1 VLDIA
6 AQLSDHGVKP
16 LGVVHVGAHEGTEV
30 ALYKKIGFKQILL
43 IEANPILF
51 EKLSSRY
58 KSDDVVTV
66 AHAAISD
73 QNGLVRLRITSN
85 DQSSSILPLGRHKIY
100 YPEISE
106 VGFVDVP
113 ARTLDHLF
121 IELSIEPEKFN
132 FLNIDIQGAELL
144 ALSGAVNVLRGIE
157 AINTEI
163 NLEELY
169 EGCVLLPELETFL
182 RYQGFNRAAM
192 VRPYHDSWGDAFYVR
207 KQVVGMSTLGSNG
220 RLGNQLFQYLFLRVL
235 AKNQE
240 MLVHT
245 PRWLGTDLFGLQ
257 DPVSYVDPPRVDEHR
272 ANLETG
278 AQTGAVVSAQSLIV
292 AHKSPFPSMN
302 LHGYF
307 QLHTSFYKKYREE
320 IRKIFTFAEPWRG
333 ALNNVVS
340 RLREFSGRKILA
352 IHLRRGDY
360 GDDIFY
366 RAPCQ
371 WYIDWIKSAG
381 ITPAQFAIY
390 LSSED
395 PIPYVTRFE
404 EFQVF
409 CSKSLGLPDDP
420 NIAAL
425 VDFVALA
432 NADLVAISNSSFSF
446 FATMLNETASSFFRP
461 DIALRSI
468 VPYDPWDSQV
478 VEQKELSAEEHY
490 TLSLQD

>member
-1 VLDIA
+1 VLDLA
-6 AQLSDHGVKP
+6 AQLSNHGVKP

-30 ALYKKIGFKQILL
+30 TLYKKIGFKQILL

-58 KSDDVVTV
+58 KCDDAVTV
-66 AHAAISD
+66 VHAAISD
-73 QNGLVRLRITSN
+73 QNGLVSLRITSN
-85 DQSSSILPLGRHKIY
+85 DQSSSILPLGLHKNY
-100 YPEISE
+100 YPEIRE
-106 VGFVDVP
+106 IGFVDVP

-121 IELSIEPEKFN
+121 VELDIEPKKFN

-144 ALSGAVNVLRGIE
+144 ALSGAVSFLRWVE

-182 RYQGFNRAAM
+182 RSQGFNRAAM

-207 KQVVGMSTLGSNG
+207 KQVVSMSTLGHNG
-220 RLGNQLFQYLFLRVL
+220 RFANQLFQYLYLKVL

-257 DPVSYVDPPRVDEHR
+257 DPVSYVDPPRVDE
-272 ANLETG
+272 LGSGMDTG
-278 AQTGAVVSAQSLIV
+278 VQSGAVVSAQDLIE
-292 AHKSPFPSMN
+292 AHKRPLPSMN
-302 LHGYF
+302 LYGYF
-307 QLHTSFYKKYREE
+307 QLHTSVYKQYRDE

-333 ALNNVVS
+333 ALHNLVS
-340 RLREFSGRKILA
+340 RLREFSGRKIVA

-360 GDDIFY
+360 GSGIFY

-371 WYIDWIKSAG
+371 WYMDWIKSAG
-381 ITPAQFAIY
+381 ITPAEFAIY
-390 LSSED
+390 ISSED
-395 PIPYVTRFE
+395 PIPYVTRFAG
-404 EFQVF
+404 FQVF
-409 CSKSLGLPDDP
+409 CNKSLGLPDDP
-420 NIAAL
+420 NIASL
-425 VDFVALA
+425 FDFVALA

-446 FATMLNETASSFFRP
+446 FATMLNETASGYFRP
-461 DIALRSI
+461 DVASRSI

-478 VEQKELSAEEHY
+478 LERKELTAEEHQ
-490 TLSLQD
+490 TLSLHD